1 MALLKQARQVDLR
14 FGIRHG
20 FDMDAFCE
28 KYSCT
33 PEEFTQHVR
42 IIYRHDHEAILDA
55 IRANG
60 KRLSRFKRG
69 NRGNTCTPPP
79 SNLEEGKPISLLTEV
94 QLSPANHDP
103 SRATQLRLL
112 EATEHQ
118 QSDGIIALE
127 SQHKQ
132 FAREHRDCIRQ
143 LRNLSE
149 DMEQLRLA
157 FHTKAAEYEAIV
169 NENNRL
175 VLEMNRISQERA
187 EKVAILDETRQQ
199 IQSLQVVNICAYENG
214 TIEPFDGNCTTPLDE
229 TGNERI
235 YSQLLDREECEAL
248 RLKDVRVLSKVLA
261 IAKNASVNIEPIFEN
276 DALEASFQAL
286 INVI

>member
-1 MALLKQARQVDLR
+1 MVSTWMLSAKNTPAPLKNSPNMYALSIAMITKPYWTPFVPTVSDSVASNAAIEVIHAPHPRAISKKANLS
-14 FGIRHG
+14 H
-20 FDMDAFCE
+20 
-28 KYSCT
+28 YSQKCSC
-33 PEEFTQHVR
+33 P
-42 IIYRHDHEAILDA
+42 
-55 IRANG
+55 
-60 KRLSRFKRG
+60 
-69 NRGNTCTPPP
+69 
-79 SNLEEGKPISLLTEV
+79 LLTM
-94 QLSPANHDP
+94 NP
-103 SRATQLRLL
+103 SRATQLQLL

-118 QSDGIIALE
+118 QSDEIIALE

-143 LRNLSE
+143 LRDLSE

-157 FHTKAAEYEAIV
+157 FQTKAAEYEAIV

>member
-1 MALLKQARQVDLR
+1 MVSTWMLSAKNTPAPLKNSSNMYAWS
-14 FGIRHG
+14 IA
-20 FDMDAFCE
+20 MIT
-28 KYSCT
+28 KPYWT
-33 PEEFTQHVR
+33 PFVPTVSGS
-42 IIYRHDHEAILDA
+42 IASIAAIEAINA
-55 IRANG
+55 P
-60 KRLSRFKRG
+60 
-69 NRGNTCTPPP
+69 PPP
-79 SNLEEGKPISLLTEV
+79 SNLGEGELTSLPAEV
-94 QLSPANHDP
+94 QPSPADHDH
-103 SRATQLRLL
+103 SHTARLQLL
-112 EATEHQ
+112 EVAEHQ
-118 QSDGIIALE
+118 QSDEIIALE

-143 LRNLSE
+143 LRDLSE

-157 FHTKAAEYEAIV
+157 FQTKAAEYEAIV